1 MADDKNFY
9 DKESENDSNQKAGNM
24 DKNSEKESEKT
35 SVHNSSSEGDDKKTD
50 SSGHSDDSKNV
61 GDSKKG
67 KDKKKIY
74 NDKTMPF
81 LDHLEELRWMLLRS
95 ITAIVIAAVVCF
107 FFSEEIV
114 TFLKSAGP
122 PDLKLIYLAPA
133 EGFMTYIKVS
143 IFAGLILALPYV
155 AWEFWRFIVPGLLEK
170 ERKLV
175 PPIVFFTVFCFLLGA
190 VFAFKIIIG
199 FGLNFL
205 LGFQTDFLEANIT
218 ISKYLG
224 FVVTLVLVFGIVFE
238 LPVLSYFLTSI
249 GILKTEF
256 LKSKRAYGIVII
268 FIVAAMVTPPD
279 IFTQLMLAGPLILLY
294 EVSIWVSS
302 FVQGRKD
309 RRQHAKE

>member
-1 MADDKNFY
+1 MADDKNKY
-9 DKESENDSNQKAGNM
+9 DNPEEPEEQPENQNSADSEQNPEQDPYSEANDSSTDESAAGTENETGPEKKSKET
-24 DKNSEKESEKT
+24 KN
-35 SVHNSSSEGDDKKTD
+35 DD
-50 SSGHSDDSKNV
+50 
-61 GDSKKG
+61 
-67 KDKKKIY
+67 
-74 NDKTMPF
+74 DKTMPF

-95 ITAIVIAAVVCF
+95 ITSIVLAAVVCF

-114 TFLKSAGP
+114 TLLKSAGP

-155 AWEFWRFIVPGLLEK
+155 AWEFWRFVVPGLLDK

-175 PPIVFFTVFCFLLGA
+175 PPIVFFTVLCFLVGA
-190 VFAFKIIIG
+190 LFAFKIIIG

-238 LPVLSYFLTSI
+238 LPVLSYFLTRI
-249 GILKTEF
+249 GILNPEF
-256 LKSKRAYGIVII
+256 LKKKRAYGIVTI
-268 FIVAAMVTPPD
+268 FIIAAMVTPPD

-294 EVSIWVSS
+294 EISILVSE
-302 FVQGRKD
+302 FVYRRKK
-309 RRQHAKE
+309 RREE